1 MATEARV
8 TVEYGPEYVTLDVV
22 DNGEG
27 IDAKRVVDRRKEGHV
42 GLLGLEERLGALG
55 GSITLNNVPGGGA
68 RLAGEFP
75 HQAPSPSS
83 GARWSIQYDFTP
95 LVGEETDIPLAGKAG
110 VRGKR

>member
-8 TVEYGPEYVTLDVV
+8 TVGYGPEYVAFDVV

-27 IDAKRVVDRRKEGHV
+27 IDAKRVATRRKEGHV

-75 HQAPSPSS
+75 HQAPSPDPES
-83 GARWSIQYDFTP
+83 RWAIQYDFTP
-95 LVGEETDIPLAGKAG
+95 LAGAETDIQLAGKAG